1 MAEFITLIKRVRNS
15 YCVSLTNSSIMVISI
30 IVFRQEFINLLR
42 TDAMNEFGSRR
53 AQGLVEYGLIIM
65 LVAMI
70 VIVVL
75 WILGPSFA
83 NMFSNVITNI

>member
-1 MAEFITLIKRVRNS
+1 
-15 YCVSLTNSSIMVISI
+15 
-30 IVFRQEFINLLR
+30 
-42 TDAMNEFGSRR
+42 MNEFGSRR

-83 NMFSNVITNI
+83 NMFSNVVANI